1 MKIALVN
8 PRWTF
13 EGSIYF
19 GCRAPHLPLEFGY
32 TRALL
37 EKQGTTVKV
46 IDAQLFD
53 FISRPCAPW
62 STSKKPEMIVVTT
75 APSYLFWRCAPPE
88 LRIPVERS
96 MPSGTARHGWSRW
109 GHTLR

>member
-37 EKQGTTVKV
+37 EQQGHAVKV

-53 FISRPCAPW
+53 FDLPTLRAMVDEQE
-62 STSKKPEMIVVTT
+62 PEMIVVTT
-75 APSYLFWRCAPPE
+75 APSYLFWRCAPPSCVF
-88 LRIPVERS
+88 PVKRS
-96 MPSGTARHGWSRW
+96 TP
-109 GHTLR
+109 